1 MVYSRSLFAFLNK
14 RYFSVLKKCALIN
27 AGLLLLAAPAG
38 AADISTW
45 DDPDGNNGLRQAL
58 GVSGDYVLTAN
69 INPNSAENI
78 SGGKNIVVDGAGYSI
93 TGTDN
98 TGFAFSDNNTKL
110 TFRNVT
116 LQNMGGDLGAILFL
130 NGNGQVTLSGQFLNN
145 KATGNTRGGA
155 VTVTANGTLNV
166 DADVATKFSGNTTDG
181 SSNAIYNL
189 GTVNLKSTSADI
201 IFDDKI
207 TGSNGTI
214 NVSGSNNVYF
224 NETVTGNN
232 INLSGGNLI
241 LAQNGNFDDSKDFT
255 ASGGTLKIDKE
266 GKINLKTATFANG
279 STLDIG
285 TKKVT
290 MRNVDFKSG
299 STLALAIDSID
310 SYGRLTAT
318 TWTIAD
324 GAKLVATLAQGVVGD
339 GAGEPFKLLDGLSN
353 ATSDKF
359 AQELS
364 DNNNM
369 YNFEKTD
376 VAGEYKIT
384 KKSSGGD
391 VSDENGGSTT
401 NSSAAEAWVDSGKP
415 FPSGSAGADLAEKLH
430 QLAQTSKNGEFNDAL
445 TALAPEISPVVRAVS
460 MEIVNQVFSA
470 VSARMTSGG
479 IYEPAE
485 GLSAGDGLFDQV
497 ATWVQVLTNKS
508 KLDDTAKAYGFDV
521 DTNGVAMGI
530 EKQFDARYKAGVGY
544 AYSNSDIDA
553 FMRDTNVEAHTFFA
567 YGEYK
572 PSRWFVNGIAA
583 YTFADYDE
591 NKNVAGGNYRAKYD
605 VESLGLQVMAGYDA
619 LIKGV
624 NITPE
629 AGFRYYRF
637 DRNSYT
643 DAAGQSVSSKK
654 MDVLTAVL
662 GTKVSKDF
670 VTCGGTHW
678 KPEAR
683 LALTYDIVSDKDNA
697 LVSLQNGAGYLVEG
711 ERLKRFG
718 VETGAGIV
726 IDVNDKLETRV
737 GYEGKFRDNYT
748 DHSGVLNLKY
758 KF

>member
-1 MVYSRSLFAFLNK
+1 MIYSRSLLAFLNK

-27 AGLLLLAAPAG
+27 AGLLVLAAPAG
-38 AADISTW
+38 AADVSSW
-45 DDPDGNNGLRQAL
+45 DELKTAL
-58 GVSGDYVLTAN
+58 GTSGNYVLTGN
-69 INPNSAENI
+69 INPNSTANI
-78 SGGKNIVVDGAGYSI
+78 GSGRNIVVDGAGYSI
-93 TGTDN
+93 TGTNN
-98 TGFAFSDNNTKL
+98 TGFILSDNNTNL

-116 LQNMGGDLGAILFL
+116 LQNIGGAYGAVLFL
-130 NGNGQVTLSGQFLNN
+130 NGNVQVTLSGQFLNN
-145 KATGNTRGGA
+145 TSTESTRGGA
-155 VTVTANGTLNV
+155 VTVNERGTLNV
-166 DADVATKFSGNTTDG
+166 DADVATKFSGNTTNG
-181 SSNAIYNL
+181 ASNAIYNL

-201 IFDDKI
+201 VFDDKI

-224 NETVTGNN
+224 NETVTGNK
-232 INLSGGNLI
+232 INLSSGNLI
-241 LAQNGNFDDSKDFT
+241 LAGNGNFDSSTVFS
-255 ASGGTLKIDKE
+255 ASGGSLQVKKSGTVNIQS
-266 GKINLKTATFANG
+266 ATFANG

-285 TKKVT
+285 ENKVT
-290 MRNVDFKSG
+290 MNSVRFNSG
-299 STLALAIDSID
+299 STLALAINSLS
-310 SYGRLTAT
+310 SYGSLTANS
-318 TWTIAD
+318 WSVIS
-324 GAKLVATLAQGVVGD
+324 GAKLLATLAQNVVND
-339 GAGEPFKLLDGLSN
+339 GESKEFALLGGNVSVEN
-353 ATSDKF
+353 TANF
-359 AQELS
+359 AASLTE
-364 DNNNM
+364 NNNM
-369 YNFEKTD
+369 YKFVASETEAGKFIISKEKT
-376 VAGEYKIT
+376 
-384 KKSSGGD
+384 GGD

-415 FPSGSAGADLAEKLH
+415 FPAGSASADLAEKLH

-445 TALAPEISPVVRAVS
+445 TALAPELAPVVRTVS

-605 VESLGLQVMAGYDA
+605 IESLSLQVMAGYDA

-624 NITPE
+624 NVTPE

-697 LVSLQNGAGYLVEG
+697 LVGLQNGASYFVEG

>member
-1 MVYSRSLFAFLNK
+1 MIYSRSLLAFLNK

-27 AGLLLLAAPAG
+27 AGLLVLAAPAG
-38 AADISTW
+38 AADVSSW
-45 DDPDGNNGLRQAL
+45 DELKTAL
-58 GVSGDYVLTAN
+58 GTSGNYVLTGN
-69 INPNSAENI
+69 INPNSTANI
-78 SGGKNIVVDGAGYSI
+78 GSGRNIVVDGAGYSI
-93 TGTDN
+93 TGTNN
-98 TGFAFSDNNTKL
+98 TGFILSDNNTNL

-116 LQNMGGDLGAILFL
+116 LQNIGGAYGAVLFL
-130 NGNGQVTLSGQFLNN
+130 NGNVQVTLSGQFLNN
-145 KATGNTRGGA
+145 TSTESTRGGA
-155 VTVTANGTLNV
+155 VTVNERGTLNV
-166 DADVATKFSGNTTDG
+166 DADVATKFSGNTTNG
-181 SSNAIYNL
+181 ASNAIYNL
-189 GTVNLKSTSADI
+189 GTVNLKSTNADI
-201 IFDDKI
+201 VFDDKI

-224 NETVTGNN
+224 NETVTGNK
-232 INLSGGNLI
+232 INLSSGNLI
-241 LAQNGNFDDSKDFT
+241 LAGNGNFDSSTVFS
-255 ASGGTLKIDKE
+255 ASGGSLQVKKSGTVNIQS
-266 GKINLKTATFANG
+266 ATFANG

-285 TKKVT
+285 ENKVT
-290 MRNVDFKSG
+290 MNSVRFNSG
-299 STLALAIDSID
+299 STLALAINSLS
-310 SYGRLTAT
+310 SYGSLTANS
-318 TWTIAD
+318 WSVIS
-324 GAKLVATLAQGVVGD
+324 GAKLLATLAQNVVND
-339 GAGEPFKLLDGLSN
+339 GESKEFALLGGNVSVEN
-353 ATSDKF
+353 TANF
-359 AQELS
+359 AASLTE
-364 DNNNM
+364 NNNM
-369 YNFEKTD
+369 YKFVASETEAGKFIISKEKN
-376 VAGEYKIT
+376 
-384 KKSSGGD
+384 GGD

-415 FPSGSAGADLAEKLH
+415 FPAGSASADLAEKLH

-445 TALAPEISPVVRAVS
+445 TALAPELAPVVRTVS

-624 NITPE
+624 NVTPE

-697 LVSLQNGAGYLVEG
+697 LVGLQNGASYFVEG

>member
-1 MVYSRSLFAFLNK
+1 MIYSSNLSAFFYEK
-14 RYFSVLKKCALIN
+14 CSSILKKCVLAN
-27 AGLLLLAAPAG
+27 TGLLISAFPAMAAG
-38 AADISTW
+38 DIT
-45 DDPDGNNGLRQAL
+45 DV
-58 GVSGDYVLTAN
+58 VSW
-69 INPNSAENI
+69 NSAFANEGEYVIQNTLDF
-78 SGGKNIVVDGAGYSI
+78 SGQSLQGLAPGKIVSI
-93 TGTDN
+93 
-98 TGFAFSDNNTKL
+98 
-110 TFRNVT
+110 
-116 LQNMGGDLGAILFL
+116 
-130 NGNGQVTLSGQFLNN
+130 NGNGQVINGPDGSPITINNGAKFTLTNATLQNSATSYGAILLISNAQTTLSGQFLNN
-145 KATGNTRGGA
+145 SSTNSNSGGA
-155 VTVTANGTLNV
+155 VTVNGVGGILNIN
-166 DADVATKFSGNTTDG
+166 ADIETRFSGNKTNG
-181 SSNAIYNL
+181 VSNAIYNI
-189 GTVNLKSTSADI
+189 GTVNMNAASADI

-214 NVSGSNNVYF
+214 NVSGSNSVYF
-224 NETVTGNN
+224 NETVTGNK

-241 LAQNGNFDDSKDFT
+241 LAGNGNFDSATIFN
-255 ASGGTLKIDKE
+255 ASGGTLQVNKSGTISVQS
-266 GKINLKTATFANG
+266 ATFANG

-285 TKKVT
+285 ENKVT
-290 MRNVDFKSG
+290 MNSVRFNSG
-299 STLALAIDSID
+299 STLALAINSLS
-310 SYGRLTAT
+310 SYGSLTANS
-318 TWTIAD
+318 WSVVS
-324 GAKLVATLAQGVVGD
+324 GAKLLATLAQNVVNE
-339 GAGEPFKLLDGLSN
+339 GESKEFALLGGNVSVEN
-353 ATSDKF
+353 TANF
-359 AQELS
+359 AASLTE
-364 DNNNM
+364 NNNM
-369 YNFEKTD
+369 YKFVASDTEAGKFIISQEKT
-376 VAGEYKIT
+376 
-384 KKSSGGD
+384 GGD
-391 VSDENGGSTT
+391 VSGETGGSTT

-415 FPSGSAGADLAEKLH
+415 FPAGSAGADLAEKLH
-430 QLAQTSKNGEFNDAL
+430 QLAQSSKNGEFNAAL
-445 TALAPEISPVVRAVS
+445 TALAPEIAPVVRAVS

-470 VSARMTSGG
+470 VSSRMTSGG
-479 IYEPAE
+479 VYEQAE
-485 GLSAGDGLFDQV
+485 GLSAGDGLFNQA
-497 ATWVQVLTNKS
+497 ATWIQVLTNKS

-530 EKQFDARYKAGVGY
+530 EKQFDARYKAGIGY
-544 AYSNSDIDA
+544 AYSNSDVDA

-583 YTFADYDE
+583 YTFSDYDE

-619 LIKGV
+619 LVKGV
-624 NITPE
+624 NVTPE

-697 LVSLQNGAGYLVEG
+697 LIGLQNGAGYVVEG

-726 IDVNDKLETRV
+726 IDVNDRFETRV

>member
-1 MVYSRSLFAFLNK
+1 MIYSRSLLAFLNK

-27 AGLLLLAAPAG
+27 AGLLVLAAPAG
-38 AADISTW
+38 AVDVSSW
-45 DDPDGNNGLRQAL
+45 DELKTAL
-58 GVSGDYVLTAN
+58 GTSGNYVLTGN
-69 INPNSAENI
+69 INPNSTANI
-78 SGGKNIVVDGAGYSI
+78 GSGRNIVVDGAGYSI
-93 TGTDN
+93 TGTNN
-98 TGFAFSDNNTKL
+98 TGFILSDNNTNL

-116 LQNMGGDLGAILFL
+116 LQNIGGAYGAVLFL
-130 NGNGQVTLSGQFLNN
+130 NGSVQATLSGQFLNN
-145 KATGNTRGGA
+145 ISTESARAGA
-155 VTVTANGTLNV
+155 VTVNALGTLNV
-166 DADVATKFSGNTTDG
+166 DADVATKFSGNTTNG
-181 SSNAIYNL
+181 ASNAIYNL
-189 GTVNLKSTSADI
+189 GTVNLKSTNADI
-201 IFDDKI
+201 VFDDKI

-224 NETVTGNN
+224 NETVTGNK
-232 INLSGGNLI
+232 INLSSGNLI
-241 LAQNGNFDDSKDFT
+241 LAGNGNFDSSTVFS
-255 ASGGTLKIDKE
+255 ASGGTLQVKKSGTVNIQS
-266 GKINLKTATFANG
+266 ATFANG

-285 TKKVT
+285 ENKVT
-290 MRNVDFKSG
+290 MNSVRFNSG
-299 STLALAIDSID
+299 STLALAINSLS
-310 SYGRLTAT
+310 SYGSLTANS
-318 TWTIAD
+318 WSVIS
-324 GAKLVATLAQGVVGD
+324 GAKLLATLAQNVVND
-339 GAGEPFKLLDGLSN
+339 GESKEFALLGGNVSVEN
-353 ATSDKF
+353 TANF
-359 AQELS
+359 AASLTE
-364 DNNNM
+364 NNNM
-369 YNFEKTD
+369 YKFVASETEAGKFIISKEKT
-376 VAGEYKIT
+376 
-384 KKSSGGD
+384 GGD
-391 VSDENGGSTT
+391 VSDDTGGSTT

-415 FPSGSAGADLAEKLH
+415 FPAGSASADLAEKLH
-430 QLAQTSKNGEFNDAL
+430 QLAQTSQNGEFNDAL
-445 TALAPEISPVVRAVS
+445 TALAPEVSPVVRAVS

-591 NKNVAGGNYRAKYD
+591 NKNVVGGNYRAKYD

-624 NITPE
+624 NVTPE

-697 LVSLQNGAGYLVEG
+697 LVGLQNGASYFVEG

>member
-1 MVYSRSLFAFLNK
+1 MIYSRSLLAFLNK

-27 AGLLLLAAPAG
+27 AGLLVLAAPAG
-38 AADISTW
+38 AADITDVSSW
-45 DDPDGNNGLRQAL
+45 NAAFENGGSYIVQNAL
-58 GVSGDYVLTAN
+58 DFSGQSLKSVPA
-69 INPNSAENI
+69 
-78 SGGKNIVVDGAGYSI
+78 GKS
-93 TGTDN
+93 
-98 TGFAFSDNNTKL
+98 
-110 TFRNVT
+110 VT
-116 LQNMGGDLGAILFL
+116 ID
-130 NGNGQVTLSGQFLNN
+130 GNGQVITGPNGSPFTINNSSKLSLTNIKLQNSATSYGAMLLISTAEATLSGQFLNN
-145 KATGNTRGGA
+145 SSTGSNSGGV
-155 VTVTANGTLNV
+155 VTVNAAGGVLNV
-166 DADVATKFSGNTTDG
+166 DADVATKFSGNTTNG
-181 SSNAIYNL
+181 ASNAIYNL

-201 IFDDKI
+201 VFDDKI

-224 NETVTGNN
+224 NETVTGNK

-241 LAQNGNFDDSKDFT
+241 LAGNGNFDSSTVFS
-255 ASGGTLKIDKE
+255 ASGGTLQVKKSGTVNIQS
-266 GKINLKTATFANG
+266 ATFANG

-285 TKKVT
+285 ENKVT
-290 MRNVDFKSG
+290 MNSVRFNSG
-299 STLALAIDSID
+299 STLALAINSLS
-310 SYGRLTAT
+310 SYGSLTANS
-318 TWTIAD
+318 WSVIS
-324 GAKLVATLAQGVVGD
+324 GAKLLATLAQNVVND
-339 GAGEPFKLLDGLSN
+339 GESKEFALLDGNVSVEN
-353 ATSDKF
+353 TANF
-359 AQELS
+359 AASLTE
-364 DNNNM
+364 NNNM
-369 YNFEKTD
+369 YKFVASETEAGKFIISKEKT
-376 VAGEYKIT
+376 
-384 KKSSGGD
+384 GGD

-415 FPSGSAGADLAEKLH
+415 FPAGSASADLAEKLH

-445 TALAPEISPVVRAVS
+445 TALAPELAPVVRTVS

-624 NITPE
+624 NVTPE

-697 LVSLQNGAGYLVEG
+697 LVGLQNGASYFVEG